1 MKALGI
7 PGHGFYYAGT
17 LSLSKELQKLD
28 VSDIGIGDVL
38 ATESSP
44 GIVQ

>member
-1 MKALGI
+1 MVFA
-7 PGHGFYYAGT
+7 YAGT

-28 VSDIGIGDVL
+28 VSDIGIGDVFIRE
-38 ATESSP
+38 AVP